1 MVAEDVTTTEEV
13 LAVAVDS
20 EAKEALD
27 NAAEVSDQEK
37 KVAELQDQTD
47 VKADSDQEQ
56 KADRQTDQEEQKAT
70 DQQAVLL
77 KLQKPEDQ
85 EEANIIC

>member
-20 EAKEALD
+20 EEKEALD